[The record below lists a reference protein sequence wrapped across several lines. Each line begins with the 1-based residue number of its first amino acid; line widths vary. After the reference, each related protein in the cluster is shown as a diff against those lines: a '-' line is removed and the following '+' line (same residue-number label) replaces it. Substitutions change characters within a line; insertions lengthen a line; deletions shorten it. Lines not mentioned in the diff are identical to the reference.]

1 MIPNIYTN
9 DEIISTLRKI
19 QRRGFKSAVIAGGAV
34 RDLYF
39 DKIIRDVDIFVQD
52 PEHSREFSERWSKKP
67 DSINEDFWDDT
78 FGIPSSVNS
87 SSSFS
92 SFGVTV
98 ATKRLSRGNYA
109 DSDIY
114 SVWQIVKNF
123 IPYEII
129 VTRIPPTEFVENN
142 FDIGL
147 CKAYCDGTKFRFT
160 ADFMRDMQKRT
171 MTIVSKKMD
180 VPQMVHVL
188 KEHFPRISHRY
199 PGYSLVI
206 PEWNQ
211 EIYKKAKD
219 LI

>member
-1 MIPNIYTN
+1 MIPNIYSN

-19 QRRGFKSAVIAGGAV
+19 QRRGFKSALIAGGAV

-52 PEHSREFSERWSKKP
+52 PKFSGEFAEKKSSQGLLNENFWNGVFDIP
-67 DSINEDFWDDT
+67 DEYE
-78 FGIPSSVNS
+78 GR
-87 SSSFS
+87 
-92 SFGVTV
+92 SFGPTL
-98 ATKRLSRGNYA
+98 ATKRLSRGNYQ

-114 SVWQIVKNF
+114 SLWQVVKNF
-123 IPYEII
+123 IPHEII
-129 VTRIPPTEFVENN
+129 VTRIPPIEYVENN

-160 ADFMRDMQKRT
+160 PDFMHDMRNRT

-180 VPQMVHVL
+180 VPSMIHTI

-206 PEWNQ
+206 PEWNKD
-211 EIYKKAKD
+211 IYKKAKD
-219 LI
+219 LVT